1 MNISAVVVSFN
12 AAEYIE
18 KCLLSIKKQKSIIN
32 RITVVD
38 DCSKDDTISIVKNK
52 FPDVCIIANE
62 KNMGYAGSLN
72 RGIAAS
78 PCDYIILSNDDIEL
92 SEDWLNCALAEFNGR
107 PECGLVASKVLYMD
121 QPDVLNSTGM
131 LYYRDLT
138 AVNRGLDEKD
148 IGQYDKAEEVFGAYG
163 AIMLFKRS
171 IFEDIGLFEEDYFL
185 FREEDEII
193 WRMRLAGYSARYAP
207 KARVFHKRSAHTK
220 LFSKTKLYYSE
231 RNRIW
236 NVVKFLPWRCL
247 VTTSFYALYRY
258 YINFRIASGK
268 CEGSGRKAA
277 GLKNAS
283 KITLLLTIAKA
294 WIDAFASIPR
304 MAMKRRRIN
313 KTARVSF
320 RNRLAWLLTY
330 SATVQDI
337 SK

>member
-1 MNISAVVVSFN
+1 MNVAAVIVSHN
-12 AAEYIE
+12 GAGYIE
-18 KCLLSIKKQKSIIN
+18 KCLHSFTKQKPAIITV
-32 RITVVD
+32 TVVD

-52 FPDVCIIANE
+52 FPEVRVIANE
-62 KNMGYAGSLN
+62 KNIGYAGSLN

-78 PCDYIILSNDDIEL
+78 PCDYIVLSNDDIEM
-92 SEDWLNCALAEFNGR
+92 SEDWLNCALAEFGGR

-131 LYYRDLT
+131 LYYKDLT

-148 IGQYDKAEEVFGAYG
+148 TGQYDRAEEVFGAYG
-163 AIMLFKRS
+163 AIMLFKRDV
-171 IFEDIGLFEEDYFL
+171 FEKIGLFEEDYFL

-193 WRMRLAGYSARYAP
+193 WRMRLAGYIARYAP

-220 LFSKTKLYYSE
+220 LFSTTKLYYSE

-247 VTTSFYALYRY
+247 LSTSIYALFRY

-268 CEGSGRKAA
+268 REGLGRKAA
-277 GLKNAS
+277 GLKGAS
-283 KITLLLTIAKA
+283 KMTLLLTIAKA
-294 WIDAFASIPR
+294 WIDAFAGVPR
-304 MAMKRRRIN
+304 MAAKRFRIN
-313 KTARVSF
+313 KTAKVPF
-320 RNRLAWLLTY
+320 RKRLAWLRTY